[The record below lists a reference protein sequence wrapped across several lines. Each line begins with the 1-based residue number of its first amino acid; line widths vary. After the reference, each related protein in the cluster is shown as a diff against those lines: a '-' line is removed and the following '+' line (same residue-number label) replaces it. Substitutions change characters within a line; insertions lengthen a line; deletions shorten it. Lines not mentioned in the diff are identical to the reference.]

1 MTDEL
6 EFESKDI
13 TDDVVLKVTTDEEKG
28 PKEAEAEETEEEPEK
43 EIPEEDHPAIT
54 LLDMAFNQSIEFC
67 KAQKLPEPNKAV
79 YENFSRPF
87 LNKAFWH
94 YLPEGDLPDDPK
106 LALLLGFA
114 GLGFAYIPT
123 IMAFWR
129 KQKEKEEAKA
139 DETKQRQ
146 KPKPK
151 PVKEKEELRQKA
163 REAEKEKQEQIR
175 QNEELPPI
183 AKKLQYESF
192 AGI

>member
-1 MTDEL
+1 MSDEL

-13 TDDVVLKVTTDEEKG
+13 TDDIILKVTTDEEK
-28 PKEAEAEETEEEPEK
+28 EDAEAEEAGEEKPEK
-43 EIPEEDHPAIT
+43 IPEEDHPAIA
-54 LLDMAFNQSIEFC
+54 LLDLAVKQSVEFC
-67 KAQKLPEPNKAV
+67 KSQGLPEPNMAI

-106 LALLLGFA
+106 LALLLGIA

-123 IMAFWR
+123 IMAFWK
-129 KQKEKEEAKA
+129 KQKEEAEVKA
-139 DETKQRQ
+139 EKQDR

-151 PVKEKEELRQKA
+151 PVQEKEELREKA
-163 REAEKEKQEQIR
+163 REAEKEKQEQMK

-183 AKKLQYESF
+183 AKRLQYESF